1 MNVVRVGMGS
11 CGLAA
16 GAEAVWRAV
25 PAALTRLGVEAD
37 VRSTGCLGICHREV
51 VVEVE
56 DSEVGPCTYGDVT
69 PDGVE
74 AILAAQLIERR
85 PLRDQLVRGPHVPSA
100 VLDAQDRVVLR
111 NCGIVDPSSVDDYRS
126 RGGFAGLERAHR
138 MAPEAVADLVE
149 RAGLRGRG
157 GAGFSTGLKWRLAA
171 ASADPVR
178 FVVCN
183 ADEGDPGA
191 FMDRNLIESDPFSVL
206 EGLSIAAWATGA
218 QQGFVFVRFEY
229 PLATQRIEAAIE
241 AARVRGW
248 LGHRIAGTNFSF
260 DVKIRRGAG
269 AFVCGEETA
278 LIASLEGQRGVPVL
292 KPPYPT
298 AQGYLGHPTVIN
310 NVETLSAVSWILGHG
325 ADAFRRRGTA
335 RSPGTKVFCLAGD
348 VRNGGMV
355 EVDMGTSVRHV
366 FEALGGGPP
375 AGRRV
380 KAVQIGG
387 PSGGCLP
394 AHSFDVPIDYEAL
407 AHTGTMMG
415 SGGMVFLDDSRCM
428 VDVARYFVRFMR
440 DESCGKCTAC
450 REGTA
455 RMAEILDRICSG
467 RGKPSDLDTLAAL
480 SGHVR
485 HASICG
491 LGKTAPNPVETTLRY
506 FRDEYEAHI
515 FEGRC
520 PTFTCKPLIRYEI
533 DRANC
538 DGCSVCLR
546 ECPVDAIALDRAV
559 IPLRINGEACIRC
572 DACRSVCPF
581 DAVAVRSGA

>member
-1 MNVVRVGMGS
+1 MGS

-16 GAEAVWRAV
+16 GAEAVQSAV
-25 PAALTRLGVEAD
+25 PHALTRLGIEAE
-37 VRSTGCLGICHREV
+37 VRSTGCLGLCHREV
-51 VVEVE
+51 LLEI
-56 DSEVGPCTYGDVT
+56 DSPEVGRCTYGDVT
-69 PDGVE
+69 PDRVE
-74 AILAAQLIERR
+74 PVLAAHLVDRR
-85 PLRDQLVRGPHVPSA
+85 PLSEHLVRGAGVPSA

-111 NCGIVDPSSVDDYRS
+111 NCGLVDPSSLEDHLRH
-126 RGGFAGLERAHR
+126 GGFAGLERALD
-138 MAPEAVADLVE
+138 MDPAAVADLIY

-157 GAGFSTGLKWRLAA
+157 GAGFSTGLKWQLAA

-178 FVVCN
+178 TVVCN

-191 FMDRNLIESDPFSVL
+191 FMDRNLMESDPFSVL
-206 EGLSIAAWATGA
+206 EGMMIAAWATGA

-229 PLATQRIEAAIE
+229 PLATRRIERAIE
-241 AARVRGW
+241 AARTAGW
-248 LGHRIAGTNFSF
+248 LGERVGGRPFSF
-260 DVKIRRGAG
+260 DVKVRRGAG

-278 LIASLEGQRGVPVL
+278 LIASLEGHRGVPVL

-298 AQGYLGHPTVIN
+298 TRGYLGHPTVIN
-310 NVETLSAVSWILGHG
+310 NVETLSAVPWILAHG
-325 ADAFRRRGTA
+325 ADAFRERGTKE
-335 RSPGTKVFCLAGD
+335 SPGTKVFCLAGD

-355 EVDMGTSVRHV
+355 EVEMGTPVRAV

-375 AGRRV
+375 AGRRI

-394 AHSFDVPIDYEAL
+394 AHLFDVPIEYDAL
-407 AHTGTMMG
+407 AHTGSMMG
-415 SGGMVFLDDSRCM
+415 SGGLVFLDDSRCM

-455 RMAEILDRICSG
+455 RMTEILDRICSG
-467 RGKPSDLDTLAAL
+467 HGRPGDIELLEDL

-485 HASICG
+485 GASICG

-506 FRDEYEAHI
+506 FRKEYEAHV

-520 PTFTCKPLIRYEI
+520 PTFTCKSLIRYEI

-546 ECPVDAIALDRAV
+546 ECPVDAIHLERSV
-559 IPLRINGEACIRC
+559 IPLTIDPGSCIRC
-572 DACRSVCPF
+572 DACRDVCPF
-581 DAVAVRSGA
+581 DAVSVQSGV